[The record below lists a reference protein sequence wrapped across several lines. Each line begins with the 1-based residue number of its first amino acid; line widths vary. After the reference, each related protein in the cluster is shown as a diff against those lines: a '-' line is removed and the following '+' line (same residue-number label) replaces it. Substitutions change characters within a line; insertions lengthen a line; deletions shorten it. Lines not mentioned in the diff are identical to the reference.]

1 MKDKFVLFVIP
12 THIGNLED
20 ITYRSIKT
28 LKNSDYILC
37 EDTRVSRKLLDRYNI
52 KKSLFSYH
60 SFNEHKVVKKYIDEV
75 LSGKIISLISDAGT
89 PSISDPGFLIIREAI
104 KNNIEIDCLPGATA
118 FVPALVNSGIS
129 SDRFIFEGFLPTKKG
144 RKKRLELLSNEKR
157 TIIIYES
164 PKRILKTL
172 KELIIF
178 FGKDRKA
185 SVSRELT
192 KIYQENKRGTLE
204 ELFISF
210 ETRIIKGE
218 IVLIIDGK

>member
-1 MKDKFVLFVIP
+1 MKDKFVLFVVP
-12 THIGNLED
+12 TPIGNLED

-144 RKKRLELLSNEKR
+144 RK
-157 TIIIYES
+157 
-164 PKRILKTL
+164 TL

-178 FGKDRKA
+178 FGKDRKS

-192 KIYQENKRGTLE
+192 KIYQENTRGTLE

>member
-1 MKDKFVLFVIP
+1 MVDYKFKENDILKD
-12 THIGNLED
+12 
-20 ITYRSIKT
+20 
-28 LKNSDYILC
+28 
-37 EDTRVSRKLLDRYNI
+37 
-52 KKSLFSYH
+52 
-60 SFNEHKVVKKYIDEV
+60 VKKYIDEV

-192 KIYQENKRGTLE
+192 KIYQENTRGTLE

>member
-1 MKDKFVLFVIP
+1 MKDKFVLFVVP
-12 THIGNLED
+12 TPIGNLDD

-104 KNNIEIDCLPGATA
+104 KNNIEIDCLPVATA

-129 SDRFIFEGFLPTKKG
+129 SDRFIFEGFLPIKKG

-172 KELIIF
+172 K
-178 FGKDRKA
+178 D
-185 SVSRELT
+185 
-192 KIYQENKRGTLE
+192 
-204 ELFISF
+204 
-210 ETRIIKGE
+210 
-218 IVLIIDGK
+218 VLRS